1 MTMAAGSF
9 DRVAEAF
16 NAAMAAKEAGI
27 VIDDLTQLCRGDESV
42 AAELRELLSH
52 FDKAGGTDTHEKTKQ
67 KTKASFLD
75 PDELRHTRVAESV
88 RSPLLAEWG
97 SSSVGQQVGP
107 YTLIGQLGSGGMAVV
122 FIAEQ
127 DKPRRKVAL
136 KLVRRNVTSEHIY
149 RRFERE
155 AELHGCLSHSGIA
168 QVYAAGVAKLVDDA
182 GHAVDTPY
190 LAMELVQGPNIADFC
205 EAFGRD
211 PKLVVKLIAEVCD
224 AVQHAHQR
232 GVIHRDL
239 KPANVL
245 VTGGS
250 RGEATVKILD
260 FGVARGRVDEGPD
273 ALTRLTQHGYVIG
286 TLAYMSPEQLGS
298 SCDVD
303 TRGDVYAIGVMLYE
317 LLAGRQPIAL
327 SGCGLAEAAVRIA
340 EVEPPRLGTIER
352 VYRGDLETIAAKALE
367 KNPDRRYQS
376 PAELADDLRR
386 YLVGEPI
393 GARRDSVAYTLSRQ
407 IVRYRNIALAAILL
421 MFTLTGVGFYT
432 HHQQTLQLR
441 SANAEAEALR
451 REQVSLRRADS
462 LSVKLGQQLSSSRI
476 SEGRL
481 LSGSG
486 AWIDAER
493 LLWDEYLAH
502 PDSVDA
508 RWALREL
515 YLRSGCRVTIDT
527 LNTRAPCLAEENGI
541 FATAGRPNDGNAKAS
556 GLVRLWRT
564 IDGKPVGQI
573 ETGLSGIHGL
583 AFVGEGPTV
592 LVAAQSG
599 ACLASLNGNCKV
611 LETAAPALSAAASAT
626 LLAIGEEQ
634 GTIQIY
640 LRDGRL
646 LQTLHTGTAAVRAMA
661 FSDDES
667 QFVAIH
673 GDGKLRLWRIDRTSG
688 TPQFQ
693 PGPLLAGHKGDG
705 VIDGR
710 TVAFS
715 PDGNTLF
722 SGASDQ
728 MIRLWNTA
736 DGSQIAAVRTKN
748 GTARDI
754 SVRADGKQLAVAG
767 YWRTQ
772 LYDIRDGEPFLE
784 PVRAVDGESVMC
796 RFFDGGQ
803 SLLTLGPTGV
813 CRAWDSRNEASVL
826 VANES
831 KSPIVGL
838 VVSQVDGRPVLVSS
852 QYDGVVTVRS
862 VSASGSQPVQTVAR
876 WTMPPNA
883 RGLAVDGPGRKV
895 WVGYDDGTLQS
906 FDLLNGQPGE
916 KMDGLGA
923 VVRLVNV
930 SNDGKTLVA
939 GVASGRV
946 FVWKRTDGG
955 WSKAFDGQCGTDV
968 RGISISPDGKTLVT
982 THRFAILRTWS
993 IADGRVLGELTRPS
1007 AAYGPAFTPDGKYF
1021 AAGEWERN
1029 VQMWKVDDFGPHA
1042 KPRWSFVGHG
1052 QLVSDVEIDDTGSL
1066 MASLSTDGEWR
1077 LWDITEHKKVVDDP
1091 TDRRRLMRFEPNPEE
1106 AVALR
1111 FLPTQEGKSRIAVGY
1126 RDGTIRLW
1134 DLTAGDE
1141 FLAGNRDY
1149 QVSLRLNPATQPAH
1163 D

>member
-1 MTMAAGSF
+1 
-9 DRVAEAF
+9 
-16 NAAMAAKEAGI
+16 MAAKEAGV

-42 AAELRELLSH
+42 AAELRELLAH
-52 FDKAGGTDTHEKTKQ
+52 FDKASGTDSHARADTKTKP
-67 KTKASFLD
+67 KGAFLD
-75 PDELRHTRVAESV
+75 PEELRQSRVAETV

-97 SSSVGQQVGP
+97 GSSVGQQVGP

-136 KLVRRNVTSEHIY
+136 KLVRRNATSEHIY

-155 AELHGCLSHSGIA
+155 AELHGCLSHPGIA
-168 QVYAAGVAKLVDDA
+168 QVYAAGVAKLVDES
-182 GHAVDTPY
+182 GSSVDTPY

-211 PKLVVKLIAEVCD
+211 AKLVAKLIAEVCD

-260 FGVARGRVDEGPD
+260 FGVARGRTEDGPD

-286 TLAYMSPEQLGS
+286 TLAYMSPEQLGA

-317 LLAGRQPIAL
+317 LLAGRQPISLA
-327 SGCGLAEAAVRIA
+327 GCGLAEAAVRIA
-340 EVEPPRLGTIER
+340 ETEPTRLGTVDR
-352 VYRGDLETIAAKALE
+352 AFRGDLETIAAKALE
-367 KNPDRRYQS
+367 KNPERRYQS

-386 YLVGEPI
+386 FLSGEPI
-393 GARRDSVAYTLSRQ
+393 SARRDSVAYTLSRQ
-407 IVRYRNIALAAILL
+407 IVRYRNIAVAAILL
-421 MFTLTGVGFYT
+421 LFALTGVAFYV
-432 HHQQTLQLR
+432 HHQQNLQLR

-451 REQVSLRRADS
+451 REQVSLKRADS
-462 LSVKLGQQLSSSRI
+462 LSVKLAHQLSSSRI

-527 LNTRAPCLAEENGI
+527 LNTKAPCLAEENGI
-541 FATAGRPNDGNAKAS
+541 FATAGRPGESHSKAS
-556 GLVRLWRT
+556 GSVRLWRT
-564 IDGKPVGQI
+564 VDGKPVGQI
-573 ETGLSGIHGL
+573 ETNLSGIHGL
-583 AFVGEGPTV
+583 TFVGQGTTV

-599 ACLASLNGNCKV
+599 ACLASLNGNCKM
-611 LETAAPALSAAASAT
+611 LPTFHPALSAAASAT
-626 LLAIGEEQ
+626 LLAVGQEQ
-634 GTIQIY
+634 GTVQIFH
-640 LRDGRL
+640 RDGRL
-646 LQTLHTGTAAVRAMA
+646 LQTLHTGTAAVRSMS
-661 FSDDES
+661 FSPDES

-673 GDGKLRLWRIDRTSG
+673 ADGRMRLWRIDRGNGS
-688 TPQFQ
+688 PVFV
-693 PGPLLAGHKGDG
+693 PGPDLAGHKGDG
-705 VIDGR
+705 QIDGR

-715 PDGNTLF
+715 PDGQTIF
-722 SGASDQ
+722 SGGSDQ
-728 MIRLWNTA
+728 MIRIWSTS
-736 DGSQIAAVRTKN
+736 DGTQIAGVRTRN

-772 LYDIRDGEPFLE
+772 LYDVRDSEPFLL
-784 PVRAVDGESVMC
+784 PARAVDGESVMC
-796 RFFDGGQ
+796 RFFEGGQ

-813 CRAWDSRNEASVL
+813 CRAWDSRSESSTL
-826 VANES
+826 IQNES
-831 KSPIVGL
+831 SSPVNGL
-838 VVSQVDGRPVLVSS
+838 QTCRLDGRPVLVCS
-852 QYDGVVTVRS
+852 QYDGNVTVR
-862 VSASGSQPVQTVAR
+862 ALTELAGKPVETLAH
-876 WTMPPNA
+876 WKMPANA
-883 RGLAVDGPGRKV
+883 RGLAVDGPSRSV
-895 WVGYDDGTLQS
+895 WVGFDEGTLQS
-906 FDLLNGQPGE
+906 FDLMTGSPGQLIE
-916 KMDGLGA
+916 GLGA
-923 VVRLVNV
+923 VVRTVNV
-930 SNDGKTLVA
+930 SPDGKHLVA
-939 GVASGRV
+939 GVANGKV
-946 FVWKRTDGG
+946 FVWKRGTGG
-955 WSKAFDGQCGTDV
+955 WEKVFDGQCGTDV
-968 RGISISPDGKTLVT
+968 RGAAISPDGKTLLT
-982 THRFAILRTWS
+982 THRFAIIRSWS
-993 IADGRVLGELTRPS
+993 LADGKVLGELTRPS
-1007 AAYGPAFTPDGKYF
+1007 AAYGPAFTPDSRYA

-1029 VQMWKVDDFGPHA
+1029 VQLWKADDIGPNA
-1042 KPRWSFVGHG
+1042 KPRWSFIGHG
-1052 QLVSDVEIDDTGSL
+1052 QLVSDVEIDDTGTL

-1077 LWDITEHKKVVDDP
+1077 LWDITEHKAAVDDP
-1091 TDRRRLMRFEPNPEE
+1091 AERRRLMRFEPNPDE

-1111 FLPTQEGKSRIAVGY
+1111 FLPTMSGRSRIAVGY

-1141 FLAGNRDY
+1141 FLSGNRDY
-1149 QVSLRLNPATQPAH
+1149 QVALRLSPATLPTH